1 MGDKKY
7 MRLATAAQMY
17 DYDVRLL
24 RDRCIRGR
32 IPGASKEG
40 KEWRVPVAAMDAML
54 EQCVPVRR
62 NKAWKK
68 GEMSLFAKH
77 HV

>member
-32 IPGASKEG
+32 VPGASKEG
-40 KEWRVPVAAMDAML
+40 KEWRIPLAGMEKMLAAG
-54 EQCVPVRR
+54 VPVRR

-68 GEMSLFAKH
+68 G
-77 HV
+77 